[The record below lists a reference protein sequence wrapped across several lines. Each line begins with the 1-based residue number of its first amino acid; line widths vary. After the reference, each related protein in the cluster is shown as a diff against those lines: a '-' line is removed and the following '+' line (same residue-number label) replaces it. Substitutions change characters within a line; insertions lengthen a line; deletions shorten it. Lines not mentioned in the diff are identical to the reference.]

1 MAKAATHG
9 LAGQIPVQIAE
20 WFTPKPYDR
29 LAPFASIPSFRRLTW
44 ARRNSAYP
52 LSSKPPLAS
61 PKTAFAAFSS
71 VAMKR

>member
-29 LAPFASIPSFRRLTW
+29 LAPFVSIPSF
-44 ARRNSAYP
+44 N
-52 LSSKPPLAS
+52 
-61 PKTAFAAFSS
+61 AFT
-71 VAMKR
+71 